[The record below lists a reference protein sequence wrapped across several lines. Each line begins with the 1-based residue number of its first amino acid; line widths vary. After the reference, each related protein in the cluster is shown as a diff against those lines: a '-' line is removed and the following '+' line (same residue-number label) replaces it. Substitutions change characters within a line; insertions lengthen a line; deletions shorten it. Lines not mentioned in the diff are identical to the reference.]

1 VQDRVDY
8 RYIIGAVAIFLIV
21 IYLLFILLDKDDK
34 DNVIPAISTTKEIA
48 KPEIKQDELVDDDW
62 LQNSKKIDIDDKSIE
77 RKRDDTNN
85 TTTKTEQKRFVIAHT
100 KSDDSLFD
108 ISILSNEKP
117 KAHMNININGVLNL
131 DNIYSNFV
139 LPVNILVEETR
150 VDIFIEIKYKDRVFS
165 GSASEIFNREYNNY
179 SLVIDLIDDFVN
191 IYIIENN
198 KNQQLPSQIN
208 EQENQMILDKL
219 NNQKIIIGK
228 DFLNR
233 NKEFTKVID
242 K

>member
-1 VQDRVDY
+1 MQDRVDY

-21 IYLLFILLDKDDK
+21 IYLLFILLDNDDK
-34 DNVIPAISTTKEIA
+34 DDVIPAISTTKEIA

-62 LQNSKKIDIDDKSIE
+62 LQNNKKIDIDNKSIK

-150 VDIFIEIKYKDRVFS
+150 VETFIEIKYKDRVFS
-165 GSASEIFNREYNNY
+165 GSASEIYNGEYNNY

-198 KNQQLPSQIN
+198 KNQQLPGQIN
-208 EQENQMILDKL
+208 EQESQMILDKL